1 MLRAMDALVQLS
13 WRCPRTFGRIQ
24 QAHCNA
30 TSHPLYQGYAR
41 TPARLRC
48 TQPHHPNCRDDAV
61 VAGLPALGALD
72 IVLACKPK
80 QSAIQGET
88 A

>member
-1 MLRAMDALVQLS
+1 L
-13 WRCPRTFGRIQ
+13 
-24 QAHCNA
+24 
-30 TSHPLYQGYAR
+30 
-41 TPARLRC
+41 ARLRC
-48 TQPHHPNCRDDAV
+48 TQAHHPNCRDHGAA
-61 VAGLPALGALD
+61 AGLPAPSALD